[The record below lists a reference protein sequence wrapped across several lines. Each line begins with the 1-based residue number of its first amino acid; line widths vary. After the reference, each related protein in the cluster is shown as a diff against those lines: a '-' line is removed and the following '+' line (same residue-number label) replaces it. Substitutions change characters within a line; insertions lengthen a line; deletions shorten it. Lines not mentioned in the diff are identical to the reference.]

1 MKRSERLVNITKYL
15 LARPH
20 VLTSLPYFAENY
32 GAAKSSISEDLGILK
47 RTLAADEDGI
57 LETVAGAAGGVR
69 YIPFMGEDKARAYVK
84 RLVNEVQQPDRILPG
99 GFLYLSDVLG
109 SPYHLQQI
117 GKLISTHYAY
127 SNVDYVMTI
136 ETKGI
141 ALAQAVSRYLN
152 VPFVTVRHRSRVTE
166 GATLSVN
173 YVASASDNVEKM
185 ELANRMLQENSNVLI
200 VDDFIKG
207 GGTLSGMEQLVKEFH
222 CETVGKCILCEA
234 YYPHQQQVS
243 DYLALVSISQIDQ
256 QNKTIHAQPGNFLEQ
271 TDFNKFEKWYTS
283 P

>member
-20 VLTSLPYFAENY
+20 MLTALPYFAESY
-32 GAAKSSISEDLGILK
+32 GAAKSSISEDLAILK
-47 RTLAADEDGI
+47 QTLAARQDGI

-69 YIPFMGEDKARAYVK
+69 YIPFMGENHARDYIN
-84 RLVNEVQQPDRILPG
+84 RLVSEIEKPDRILPG
-99 GFLYLSDVLG
+99 GFIYLSDVLG

-117 GKLISTHYAY
+117 GKLIATHYAY
-127 SNVDYVMTI
+127 SKVDYVMTI

-141 ALAQAVSRYLN
+141 AMAQAVSQFLN

-173 YVASASDNVEKM
+173 YVASASDHVEKM
-185 ELANRMLQENSNVLI
+185 ELANRMLKQNSRVLI

-207 GGTLSGMEQLVKEFH
+207 GGTLTGMQELVKEFH
-222 CETVGKCILCEA
+222 CDLVGKCILCEA
-234 YYPHQQQVS
+234 YYPHQRQVS
-243 DYLALVSISQIDQ
+243 DYLALVSISQIDPQ
-256 QNKTIHAQPGNFLEQ
+256 TRTLRAQPGNFLEQ
-271 TDFNKFEKWYTS
+271 TNFDRFEK
-283 P
+283 